1 MTRKPKLLYWI
12 LSATSILSIITLIA
26 LLVCLYVYQEDSTWM
41 GIFSAWISIISGLL
55 FSAVISLIVQVIND
69 NISVRELE
77 YKKTQIRLREINII
91 TQELSNFISFF
102 HDTELF
108 LMNKYKIKDSLE
120 GGNLNINI
128 IQENMKHLHNVK
140 KKANKE
146 NLSCIENYLLISEN
160 TKNQYNKVVELLNNK
175 RQEYENINIDL
186 NTEVFSEK
194 ELNSL
199 NVIPIIVNEYNN
211 NRYIL
216 IDSFIKIIESFD
228 LKINFDNNKWWNILA
243 LLLTYNPD

>member
-1 MTRKPKLLYWI
+1 
-12 LSATSILSIITLIA
+12 
-26 LLVCLYVYQEDSTWM
+26 M

-77 YKKTQIRLREINII
+77 HKKTQIRLREINII
-91 TQELSNFISFF
+91 SQELSNFISFF

-108 LMNKYKIKDSLE
+108 LMKKYKIKDSLE

-128 IQENMKHLHNVK
+128 IQENMKHLHNAK

-146 NLSCIENYLLISEN
+146 NLSCIESYLLISEN

-186 NTEVFSEK
+186 NTKVFSEK

-211 NRYIL
+211 NRYTL
-216 IDSFIKIIESFD
+216 IDSFIKIIKSFD

-243 LLLTYNPD
+243 LLLTCNPD

>member
-1 MTRKPKLLYWI
+1 MVMEVSSP
-12 LSATSILSIITLIA
+12 TLT
-26 LLVCLYVYQEDSTWM
+26 LR
-41 GIFSAWISIISGLL
+41 ISS
-55 FSAVISLIVQVIND
+55 
-69 NISVRELE
+69 
-77 YKKTQIRLREINII
+77 
-91 TQELSNFISFF
+91 
-102 HDTELF
+102 
-108 LMNKYKIKDSLE
+108 
-120 GGNLNINI
+120 
-128 IQENMKHLHNVK
+128 
-140 KKANKE
+140 NKE

-186 NTEVFSEK
+186 NIEVFSEK

-211 NRYIL
+211 NRYTL
-216 IDSFIKIIESFD
+216 IDSFIKIIDSFD